1 MNSQKPGLDPW
12 PLATHTRQV
21 VTQHRKGEN
30 QPVKRPLDGGE
41 EDGCLEQML
50 KNYSRPIVL
59 DPASVDRFC
68 EWHADS
74 GAQDKHGIAKRQRAG
89 VSREHGGKSQI
100 ERCALRFYAS
110 NVRPDCPYK
119 DRNPKQ
125 REESLIRLIA

>member
-1 MNSQKPGLDPW
+1 MAIGYP
-12 PLATHTRQV
+12 HTRQV

-30 QPVKRPLDGGE
+30 QPIKRPLNGGE

-50 KNYSRPIVL
+50 KDYSRPIIL
-59 DPASVDRFC
+59 DPALADRFC

-74 GAQDKHGIAKRQRAG
+74 GAQDKHGIAKRQSAG
-89 VSREHGGKSQI
+89 VPREHGGKSQI

-110 NVRPDCPYK
+110 NVRPYCPYK